1 MARAEALAAQQREQ
15 QREGAGPADYAAE
28 QREEAAQRER
38 EEIMNRQELYKYYDS
53 MRLCNLIFFHM
64 SIFHQSLI

>member
-28 QREEAAQRER
+28 QREEVAQRER

-53 MRLCNLIFFHM
+53 MRLRNLIFLHICQFF
-64 SIFHQSLI
+64 IRV

>member
-15 QREGAGPADYAAE
+15 QREGAGPADYAAQ

-38 EEIMNRQELYKYYDS
+38 EEMMNR
-53 MRLCNLIFFHM
+53 
-64 SIFHQSLI
+64 